1 MATTVLTKTAL
12 PGPYDT
18 DGVTI
23 TWQAADAANGNHFIA
38 TGKEILIAR
47 NDDAGA
53 QTVTVTSTPDPQGR
67 TGDIS
72 ADSIAAAAYH
82 AWQKFPVSGW
92 RQTAGTILVTASD
105 AGVFLAVLQLP

>member
-1 MATTVLTKTAL
+1 MPTTLLVKTVL

-23 TWQAADAANGNHFIA
+23 TWAAADTVNNNHFLS
-38 TGKEILIAR
+38 TGKEILLAR

-53 QTVTVTSTPDPQGR
+53 QTVTVTSTADPQGR
-67 TGDIS
+67 TGDIT

-92 RQTAGTILVTASD
+92 RNTAGEIVVTASD
-105 AGVFLAVLQLP
+105 AGIFLAVLEIP